1 MAGPRNW
8 LIVFNC
14 TNIGLANS
22 LKLLAPDIEVES
34 IDFGR
39 FRKDFT

>member
-1 MAGPRNW
+1 MVGRPNW

-22 LKLLAPDIEVES
+22 LKLQAPDLDVEAV
-34 IDFGR
+34 DFGR
-39 FRKDFT
+39 FRR